1 MAGTTDMA
9 NPFVD
14 WLRELL
20 EERGLKRQWLIENAS
35 LDSGHLSRVM
45 NRQTD
50 ATPEIII
57 KIARA
62 LEMDE
67 AMLLEKAQVIRPS
80 GSAPEGKAED
90 AIYKRYK
97 RATSKLTDREKDIA
111 IDMFEFLAGRL
122 VEERGK
128 KPARMARSEEPEQNP
143 APRRRAG
150 HAGA

>member
-1 MAGTTDMA
+1 MA

-20 EERGLKRQWLIENAS
+20 EARGLKRQWLIENAS

-45 NRQTD
+45 NRQAD

-62 LEMDE
+62 LEIDE

-80 GSAPEGKAED
+80 ESTPEGKAED
-90 AIYKRYK
+90 AIYKRYQ
-97 RATSKLTDREKDIA
+97 RATSKLTDREKDLA
-111 IDMFEFLAGRL
+111 IDMFEYLAGRL

-128 KPARMARSEEPEQNP
+128 KPTRASSSQEPKP
-143 APRRRAG
+143 DSTPRRRAG

>member
-1 MAGTTDMA
+1 MAGTSDMA

-20 EERGLKRQWLIENAS
+20 EAKGLKRQWLIENAS

-45 NRQTD
+45 NRQAD

-80 GSAPEGKAED
+80 GSTPEGKAED
-90 AIYKRYK
+90 AIYKRYQ
-97 RATSKLTDREKDIA
+97 RATSKLTDREKDLA

-128 KPARMARSEEPEQNP
+128 KPARTARGEESQPDP
-143 APRRRAG
+143 PTRRRTG